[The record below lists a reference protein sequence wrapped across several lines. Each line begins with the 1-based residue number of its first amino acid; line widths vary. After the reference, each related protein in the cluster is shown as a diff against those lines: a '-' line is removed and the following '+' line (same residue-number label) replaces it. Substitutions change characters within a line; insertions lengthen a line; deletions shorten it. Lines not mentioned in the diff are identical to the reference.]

1 MQQAA
6 EWVPRVIFGLN
17 PMWVSTG
24 ILVATYIAIMT
35 ERVNRAIVAGLGAC
49 LMIIVGVL
57 NQDAAIRGVDFNTI
71 MLLAGMML
79 IVGIT
84 RRSGV
89 FEYLAIRSVKWAKAS
104 PAGIL
109 VGLSVATAVISALL
123 DNVTTVLLIVPVT
136 IAIAKRLKVPAYPFL
151 LSEVMASNIGGTATL
166 IGDPPNIMI
175 GSAAGLTFNQFVL
188 NLAPII
194 VVILAANALAL
205 HFRWGR
211 DMAAAQED
219 RERVLAMNER
229 EAITDPVLLKHCL
242 WVLAAVLLTFVLA
255 REVHLEPGTI
265 AMTGAVVLVLIDNW
279 PHPAEHQT
287 HKVHASFSDV
297 EWITLFFFMGLFI
310 VVAGVERAGVI
321 SVVAHWV
328 LGVTQGNLVLAAS
341 IVLWS
346 AAILSAFVDNIPF
359 VAAMIPLIKDVG
371 PQLTAANPH
380 GIAVLWWA
388 LSLGA
393 CLGGNGTLIGASA
406 NLTVAGL
413 AERQGVP
420 FKFMTYT
427 KIAFP
432 LMLMSILLAQ
442 GYIYIRYLY
451 L

>member
-6 EWVPRVIFGLN
+6 EWIPHVIFGLN
-17 PMWVSTG
+17 PMWVATG

-35 ERVNRAIVAGLGAC
+35 ERLNRAIVAGVGAVV
-49 LMIIVGVL
+49 MIIVGVL
-57 NQDAAIRGVDFNTI
+57 NQNAAIRGVDFNTI

-84 RRSGV
+84 KRTGV
-89 FEYLAIRSVKWAKAS
+89 FEYLAIWSVKLAKAS

-136 IAIAKRLKVPAYPFL
+136 IAVAKQLKVPAYPIL
-151 LSEVMASNIGGTATL
+151 VSEVMASNIGGTATL

-175 GSAAGLTFNQFVL
+175 GSAAGLTFNDFLL
-188 NLAPII
+188 NLTPII
-194 VVILAANALAL
+194 ILILAANALAL

-211 DMAAAQED
+211 RLAAAPED
-219 RERVLAMNER
+219 RQRVLAMR
-229 EAITDPVLLKHCL
+229 PRDSITDPVLLKHCL

-255 REVHLEPGTI
+255 RQVHLEPGTI
-265 AMTGAVVLVLIDNW
+265 AMTGAVVLILIDNW

-297 EWITLFFFMGLFI
+297 EWITLFFFLGLLI

-321 SVVAHWV
+321 GVVARWV
-328 LGVTQGNLVLAAS
+328 LGVTGGSVVLAAS
-341 IVLWS
+341 VILWS

-359 VAAMIPLIKDVG
+359 VAAMIPLLKDVG
-371 PQLTAANPH
+371 PQLAAGNPH
-380 GIAVLWWA
+380 GVGVLWWA

-413 AERQGVP
+413 AERQGIP
-420 FKFMTYT
+420 FKFMEYT

-442 GYIYIRYLY
+442 GYLYFRYL
-451 L
+451 